1 MIRYDSRKCCSI
13 AGSSLHRIERQL
25 AIGLDETHK
34 YMEEVENF
42 IFNMDLANMVA
53 LVGIYVVRI
62 FSEKGLESMNT

>member
-34 YMEEVENF
+34 YMEKVENF

>member
-34 YMEEVENF
+34 YMEKVENF
-42 IFNMDLANMVA
+42 IFNMDLVNMVA

-62 FSEKGLESMNT
+62 FNEKGLESMNT

>member
-1 MIRYDSRKCCSI
+1 MIRYDSHKCCSI

-34 YMEEVENF
+34 YMEKVENF

>member
-34 YMEEVENF
+34 YMEKVENF

-53 LVGIYVVRI
+53 LVGIYVIRI

>member
-25 AIGLDETHK
+25 TIGLDETHK
-34 YMEEVENF
+34 YMEKVENF
-42 IFNMDLANMVA
+42 IFNMDLANMMA

-62 FSEKGLESMNT
+62 FNEKGLESMNT